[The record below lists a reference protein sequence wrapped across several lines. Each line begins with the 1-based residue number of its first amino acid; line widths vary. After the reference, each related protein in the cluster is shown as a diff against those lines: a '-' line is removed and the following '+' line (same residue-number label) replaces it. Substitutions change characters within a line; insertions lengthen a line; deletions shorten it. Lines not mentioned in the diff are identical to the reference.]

1 MDNTVADLDSVP
13 LLRTTSDLP
22 KQPLYV
28 PLSRSELPLRVPMP
42 YQYMPQQEPQIS
54 GHDRA
59 VQAVNEDHLGFFSVG
74 MMVALA
80 IRKIAIFRCS
90 LKIAVLNLAVVSM
103 TKCWLYSSESGRW
116 ACIGIN
122 STGMIVCFTLMVA
135 SLSSMVLAI
144 PFLMASLYIQSCRFN
159 LWCDIFSS

>member
-80 IRKIAIFRCS
+80 ICKDCNLSVHPENCS
-90 LKIAVLNLAVVSM
+90 VEFGCSQYDKVLAVLKRKWEMGLHRN
-103 TKCWLYSSESGRW
+103 
-116 ACIGIN
+116 
-122 STGMIVCFTLMVA
+122 
-135 SLSSMVLAI
+135 
-144 PFLMASLYIQSCRFN
+144 
-159 LWCDIFSS
+159 